1 MKLYTKEGDTGT
13 SALLGS
19 SRRMPKSRPVFEI
32 LGVADEVNAT
42 LGCALASLKKPT
54 ETALLVSIQED
65 IFLIGAYIAGLK
77 FSSADKAMWSNRV
90 TDLEDRIDAYSAKL
104 PLLKAFILPGGS
116 EASSHIHLARVK
128 VRTLERNLVSYS
140 GKKSLK
146 FLLPYINRLSDLLF
160 VLARYVNM
168 ELGKKEKIWSKK

>member
-1 MKLYTKEGDTGT
+1 MKVYTKEGDSGT
-13 SALLGS
+13 SALFGS
-19 SRRMPKSRPVFEI
+19 TKRMPKSSTVFEI
-32 LGVADEVNAT
+32 LGLADEVNAT
-42 LGCALASLKKPT
+42 LGCALAFLKRPS
-54 ETALLVSIQED
+54 ETALLTSIQED

-77 FSSADKAMWSNRV
+77 FSSADKAVWTKRV

-104 PLLKAFILPGGS
+104 PILKVFILPGGS

-128 VRTLERNLVSYS
+128 VRALERDLVSYS
-140 GKKSLK
+140 RKKSLK

-168 ELGKKEKIWSKK
+168 ELGKKEEIWKKK